1 MKASYLFL
9 WMMLSVSAVGAQQA
23 DAPAEASRPVDSL
36 YREDQF
42 YLGITYN
49 ILQDRPPGVT
59 QSSFSYGL
67 LLGFIRDM
75 PINRARTVAVG
86 IGLGYAVNSY
96 YSNLRAI
103 QGGDDIQYIIP
114 GPDASYK
121 RNKLETHLLELPIE
135 LRWRNSNATDFSFWR
150 IYAGMKLGYIVGS
163 RSKYVADAF
172 KDTFY
177 NTDTRNFQ
185 YGLTL
190 SVGYNA
196 LNLHVYYGLNDLFED
211 GVIGPDGEALGMSPL
226 RLGLIFYFL

>member
-1 MKASYLFL
+1 MKARYLFL
-9 WMMLSVSAVGAQQA
+9 YMLMSAATAVAQQA
-23 DAPAEASRPVDSL
+23 DATAVPSRAVDSL

-42 YLGITYN
+42 YMGLTYN

-59 QSSFSYGL
+59 QSNFSYGL

-75 PINRARTVAVG
+75 PVNPARTLAVG

-103 QGGDDIQYIIP
+103 QSGEDIQYIIP
-114 GPDASYK
+114 GAGVSYK
-121 RNKLETHLLELPIE
+121 RNKLETHLIEMPIE
-135 LRWRNSNATDFSFWR
+135 LRWRNSNPTSFSFWR

-163 RSKYVADAF
+163 RSKYVADTF
-172 KDTFY
+172 KDSFY

-196 LNLHVYYGLNDLFED
+196 LNLHVYYGLNELFED
-211 GVIGPDGEALGMSPL
+211 GVSGPDGEALGMPPL
-226 RLGLIFYFL
+226 RLGLIFYIL

>member
-1 MKASYLFL
+1 MKARLLFY
-9 WMMLSVSAVGAQQA
+9 WMMCSVSTLVAQQA
-23 DAPAEASRPVDSL
+23 DTPAEFSRPVDSL

-42 YLGITYN
+42 YLGLTYN
-49 ILQDRPPGVT
+49 ILQERPQGVT

-67 LLGFIRDM
+67 MLGFIRDM
-75 PINRARTVAVG
+75 PVNKARTLAVG
-86 IGLGYAVNSY
+86 VGFGYALNSY

-103 QGGDDIQYIIP
+103 QSGDDIQYIIP
-114 GPDASYK
+114 GAGVSYK
-121 RNKLETHLLELPIE
+121 RNKLETLLLELPIE
-135 LRWRNSNATDFSFWR
+135 LRWRNSNPTDFSFWR

-163 RSKYVADAF
+163 RSKYVADTF

-196 LNLHVYYGLNDLFED
+196 LNLHVYYGLNGLFDD
-211 GVIGPDGEALGMSPL
+211 GVSGPDGEALSMPPL
-226 RLGLIFYFL
+226 RIGLIFYIL